1 MNKNFAEFLKEVK
14 KNVPN
19 AVDDD
24 IISFIAEN
32 GIGSIEDF
40 ILGFQKEEEEKHE
53 RENTDLSKQVLNATL
68 AMDDEVIRMVWNM
81 AKVAATK
88 DNISEFVFS
97 LNNTDDLNMIRE
109 TLGGD
114 VFTKL
119 ARYVL
124 GQPNCKYITLMQNG
138 SVPFTLVTI
147 DTIKE
152 SLKRAWDSLFPFIMS
167 CPSIFTNMDGHDTDI
182 LYYDEV
188 VSPII
193 CKQLGVRYCVDNGY
207 CFGV

>member
-14 KNVPN
+14 KNIPN

-32 GIGSIEDF
+32 GIGSIDDF
-40 ILGFQKEEEEKHE
+40 ILGFQKEEEKKHE
-53 RENTDLSKQVLNATL
+53 RENTDLPKQVLNATL
-68 AMDDEVIRMVWNM
+68 AMDDEIVRMVWNM

-97 LNNTDDLNMIRE
+97 LNNTDDLDMIRT

-114 VFTKL
+114 VLSEL
-119 ARYVL
+119 ARYIL
-124 GQPNCKYITLMQNG
+124 GNPSRKYITLTKNV
-138 SVPFTLVTI
+138 SLPFKLVNI
-147 DTIKE
+147 DEIKE
-152 SLKRAWDSLFPFIMS
+152 NIISAWNEIFPLIMS
-167 CPSIFTNMDGHDTDI
+167 CPSIFTHMDGHDTDI

-188 VSPII
+188 VAPII
-193 CKQLGVRYCVDNGY
+193 CKQLGIKYCVS
-207 CFGV
+207 V

>member
-14 KNVPN
+14 KNLPN

-24 IISFIAEN
+24 IIAFIAEN

-40 ILGFQKEEEEKHE
+40 ILGFQKEEEEKKHKN
-53 RENTDLSKQVLNATL
+53 ENADLAKQVLNATL

-81 AKVAATK
+81 AKVATTE
-88 DNISEFVFS
+88 DNISQLVFS

-119 ARYVL
+119 AKYVL
-124 GQPNCKYITLMQNG
+124 GQPNCKYITLMPNG
-138 SVPFTLVTI
+138 SLPFTLVTI

-152 SLKRAWDSLFPFIMS
+152 NLKRAWDSLFPFIMS

-188 VSPII
+188 VAPII
-193 CKQLGVRYCVDNGY
+193 CKRLGVKYCIDN
-207 CFGV
+207 

>member
-14 KNVPN
+14 KNIPN

-32 GIGSIEDF
+32 GIGSIDDF
-40 ILGFQKEEEEKHE
+40 ILAFQKKEENKHE
-53 RENTDLSKQVLNATL
+53 RENTDLPKQVLNATL
-68 AMDDEVIRMVWNM
+68 AMDDEIVRMVWNM

-97 LNNTDDLNMIRE
+97 LNNTDDLDMIRT

-114 VFTKL
+114 VLSEL
-119 ARYVL
+119 ARYIL
-124 GQPNCKYITLMQNG
+124 SNPSRKYITLTKNV
-138 SVPFTLVTI
+138 SLPFKLVNV
-147 DTIKE
+147 DEIKE
-152 SLKRAWDSLFPFIMS
+152 NLISAWNEIFPLIMS
-167 CPSIFTNMDGHDTDI
+167 CPSIFTHMDGHDTDI

-188 VSPII
+188 VAPII
-193 CKQLGVRYCVDNGY
+193 CKQLGIKYCVS
-207 CFGV
+207 V

>member
-14 KNVPN
+14 KNIPN

-32 GIGSIEDF
+32 GIGSIDDF
-40 ILGFQKEEEEKHE
+40 ILGFQKEEEKKHE

-68 AMDDEVIRMVWNM
+68 AMDDEIVRMVWNM

-97 LNNTDDLNMIRE
+97 LNNTDDLDMIRA

-114 VFTKL
+114 VLSEL
-119 ARYVL
+119 ARYIL
-124 GQPNCKYITLMQNG
+124 SNPSRKYITLTKNV
-138 SVPFTLVTI
+138 SLPFKLVNI
-147 DTIKE
+147 DEIKE
-152 SLKRAWDSLFPFIMS
+152 NLISAWNEIFPLIMS
-167 CPSIFTNMDGHDTDI
+167 CPSIFTHMDGHDTDI

-188 VSPII
+188 VAPII
-193 CKQLGVRYCVDNGY
+193 CKQLGIKYCVS
-207 CFGV
+207 V

>member
-14 KNVPN
+14 KNIPN

-32 GIGSIEDF
+32 GIGSIDDF
-40 ILGFQKEEEEKHE
+40 VLGFQKEEEKKHE
-53 RENTDLSKQVLNATL
+53 RENTDLPKQVLNATL
-68 AMDDEVIRMVWNM
+68 AMDDEIVRMVWNM

-97 LNNTDDLNMIRE
+97 LNNTDDLDMIRT

-114 VFTKL
+114 VLSEL
-119 ARYVL
+119 ARYIL
-124 GQPNCKYITLMQNG
+124 SNPARKYITLTKNV
-138 SVPFTLVTI
+138 SLPFKLVNI
-147 DTIKE
+147 DEIKE
-152 SLKRAWDSLFPFIMS
+152 NLKCAWNEIFPLIMS
-167 CPSIFTNMDGHDTDI
+167 CPSIFTHMDGHDTDI

-188 VSPII
+188 VAPII
-193 CKQLGVRYCVDNGY
+193 CKQLGIKYCVS
-207 CFGV
+207 V

>member
-138 SVPFTLVTI
+138 NVPFTLVTI

>member
-14 KNVPN
+14 KNIPN

-32 GIGSIEDF
+32 GIGSIDDF
-40 ILGFQKEEEEKHE
+40 ILGFQKEEEKKHE

-68 AMDDEVIRMVWNM
+68 AMDDEIVRMVWNM

-97 LNNTDDLNMIRE
+97 LNNTDDLDMIRT

-114 VFTKL
+114 VLSEL
-119 ARYVL
+119 ARYIL
-124 GQPNCKYITLMQNG
+124 TNPSRKYITLTKNV
-138 SVPFTLVTI
+138 SLPFKLVNV
-147 DTIKE
+147 DEIKE
-152 SLKRAWDSLFPFIMS
+152 NLKCAWNEIFPLIMS
-167 CPSIFTNMDGHDTDI
+167 CPSIFTHMDGHDTDI

-188 VSPII
+188 VAPII
-193 CKQLGVRYCVDNGY
+193 CKQLGIKYCVS
-207 CFGV
+207 V

>member
-14 KNVPN
+14 KNIPN

-24 IISFIAEN
+24 IISFIADN
-32 GIGSIEDF
+32 GIGSIDDF
-40 ILGFQKEEEEKHE
+40 ILGFQKEEEKKHE

-68 AMDDEVIRMVWNM
+68 AMDDEIVRMVWNM

-97 LNNTDDLNMIRE
+97 LNNTDDLDMIRT

-114 VFTKL
+114 VLSEL
-119 ARYVL
+119 ARYIL
-124 GQPNCKYITLMQNG
+124 SNPSRKYITLTKNV
-138 SVPFTLVTI
+138 SLPFKLVNV
-147 DTIKE
+147 DEIKE
-152 SLKRAWDSLFPFIMS
+152 NLKCAWNEIFPLIMS
-167 CPSIFTNMDGHDTDI
+167 CPSIFTHMDGHDTDI

-188 VSPII
+188 VAPII
-193 CKQLGVRYCVDNGY
+193 CKQLGIKYCVS
-207 CFGV
+207 V

>member
-40 ILGFQKEEEEKHE
+40 ILNFKKEEEDKHE
-53 RENTDLSKQVLNATL
+53 RENTDKPKQVLNATL
-68 AMDDEVIRMVWNM
+68 AMDDEIVRMVWNM

-97 LNNTDDLNMIRE
+97 LNNTDDLGMIRT

-114 VFTKL
+114 VFSEL
-119 ARYVL
+119 ARYIL
-124 GQPNCKYITLMQNG
+124 SNPSRKYITLTKNV
-138 SVPFTLVTI
+138 SLPFKLVNI
-147 DTIKE
+147 DEIKE
-152 SLKRAWDSLFPFIMS
+152 NIISAWNEIFPLIMS
-167 CPSIFTNMDGHDTDI
+167 YPSIFTHMDGHDTDI

-188 VSPII
+188 VAPII
-193 CKQLGVRYCVDNGY
+193 CKQLGIKYCVS
-207 CFGV
+207 V

>member
-14 KNVPN
+14 KNIPN

-32 GIGSIEDF
+32 GIGSIDDF
-40 ILGFQKEEEEKHE
+40 ILGFQKEEEKKHE

-68 AMDDEVIRMVWNM
+68 AMDDEIVRMVWNM

-97 LNNTDDLNMIRE
+97 LNNTDDLDMIRA

-114 VFTKL
+114 VLSEL
-119 ARYVL
+119 ARYIL
-124 GQPNCKYITLMQNG
+124 SNPSRKYITLTKNV
-138 SVPFTLVTI
+138 SLPFKLVNV
-147 DTIKE
+147 DEIKE
-152 SLKRAWDSLFPFIMS
+152 NLISAWNEIFPLIMS
-167 CPSIFTNMDGHDTDI
+167 CPSIFTHMDGHDTDI
-182 LYYDEV
+182 LFYDEV
-188 VSPII
+188 VAPII
-193 CKQLGVRYCVDNGY
+193 CKQLGIKYCVS
-207 CFGV
+207 V

>member
-14 KNVPN
+14 KNIPN

-32 GIGSIEDF
+32 GIGSIDDF
-40 ILGFQKEEEEKHE
+40 ILAFQKEEEKKHE

-68 AMDDEVIRMVWNM
+68 AMDDEIVRMVWNM

-97 LNNTDDLNMIRE
+97 LNNTDDLDMIRT

-114 VFTKL
+114 VLSEL
-119 ARYVL
+119 ARYIL
-124 GQPNCKYITLMQNG
+124 SNPSRKYITLTKNV
-138 SVPFTLVTI
+138 SLPFKLVNV
-147 DTIKE
+147 DEIKE
-152 SLKRAWDSLFPFIMS
+152 NLISAWNEIFPLIMS
-167 CPSIFTNMDGHDTDI
+167 CPSIFTHMDGHDTDI

-188 VSPII
+188 VAPII
-193 CKQLGVRYCVDNGY
+193 CKQLGIKYCVS
-207 CFGV
+207 V

>member
-14 KNVPN
+14 KNIPN

-32 GIGSIEDF
+32 GIGSIDDF
-40 ILGFQKEEEEKHE
+40 ILGFQKEEEKKHE
-53 RENTDLSKQVLNATL
+53 IENTDLSKQVLNATL
-68 AMDDEVIRMVWNM
+68 AMDDEIVRMVWNM

-97 LNNTDDLNMIRE
+97 LNNTDDLDMIRT

-114 VFTKL
+114 VLSEL
-119 ARYVL
+119 ARYIL
-124 GQPNCKYITLMQNG
+124 SNPSRKYITLTKNV
-138 SVPFTLVTI
+138 SLPFKLVNV
-147 DTIKE
+147 DEIKE
-152 SLKRAWDSLFPFIMS
+152 NLRCAWNEIFPLIMS
-167 CPSIFTNMDGHDTDI
+167 CPSIFTHMDGHDTDI

-188 VSPII
+188 VAPII
-193 CKQLGVRYCVDNGY
+193 CKQLGIKYCVS
-207 CFGV
+207 V

>member
-14 KNVPN
+14 KNIPN

-32 GIGSIEDF
+32 GIGSIDDF
-40 ILGFQKEEEEKHE
+40 ILGFQKEEEKKHE

-68 AMDDEVIRMVWNM
+68 AMDDEIVRMVWNM

-97 LNNTDDLNMIRE
+97 LNNTDDLDMIRT

-114 VFTKL
+114 VLSEL
-119 ARYVL
+119 ARYIL
-124 GQPNCKYITLMQNG
+124 TNPSRKYITLTKNV
-138 SVPFTLVTI
+138 SLPFKLVNI
-147 DTIKE
+147 DEIKE
-152 SLKRAWDSLFPFIMS
+152 NIISAWNEIFPLIMS
-167 CPSIFTNMDGHDTDI
+167 CPSIFTHMDGHDTDI

-188 VSPII
+188 VAPII
-193 CKQLGVRYCVDNGY
+193 CKQLGIKYCVS
-207 CFGV
+207 V

>member
-14 KNVPN
+14 KNIPN

-32 GIGSIEDF
+32 GIGSIDDF
-40 ILGFQKEEEEKHE
+40 ILGFQKEEEKKHE
-53 RENTDLSKQVLNATL
+53 RENTDLPKQVLNATL
-68 AMDDEVIRMVWNM
+68 AMDDEIVRMVWNM

-97 LNNTDDLNMIRE
+97 LNNTDDLDMIRT

-114 VFTKL
+114 VLSEL
-119 ARYVL
+119 ARYIL
-124 GQPNCKYITLMQNG
+124 SNPARKYITLTKNV
-138 SVPFTLVTI
+138 SLPFKLVNV
-147 DTIKE
+147 DEIKE
-152 SLKRAWDSLFPFIMS
+152 NLKCAWNEIFPLIMS
-167 CPSIFTNMDGHDTDI
+167 CPSIFTHMDGHDTDI

-188 VSPII
+188 VAPII
-193 CKQLGVRYCVDNGY
+193 CKQLGIKYCVS
-207 CFGV
+207 V

>member
-14 KNVPN
+14 KNIPN

-32 GIGSIEDF
+32 GIGSIDDF
-40 ILGFQKEEEEKHE
+40 ILAFQKEEEKKHE

-68 AMDDEVIRMVWNM
+68 AMDDEIVRMVWNM

-97 LNNTDDLNMIRE
+97 LNNTDDLDMIRT

-114 VFTKL
+114 VLSEL
-119 ARYVL
+119 ARYIL
-124 GQPNCKYITLMQNG
+124 SNPSRKYITLTKNV
-138 SVPFTLVTI
+138 SLPFKLVNI
-147 DTIKE
+147 DEIKE
-152 SLKRAWDSLFPFIMS
+152 NLKCAWNEIFPLIMS
-167 CPSIFTNMDGHDTDI
+167 CPSIFTHMDGHDTDI

-188 VSPII
+188 VAPII
-193 CKQLGVRYCVDNGY
+193 CKQLGIKYCVS
-207 CFGV
+207 V

>member
-14 KNVPN
+14 KNIPN

-32 GIGSIEDF
+32 GIGSIDDF
-40 ILGFQKEEEEKHE
+40 ILGFQKEEEKKHE

-68 AMDDEVIRMVWNM
+68 AMDDEIVRMVWNM

-97 LNNTDDLNMIRE
+97 LNNTDDLDMIRT

-114 VFTKL
+114 VLSEL
-119 ARYVL
+119 ARYIL
-124 GQPNCKYITLMQNG
+124 TNPSRKYITLTKNV
-138 SVPFTLVTI
+138 SLPFKLVNI
-147 DTIKE
+147 DEIKE
-152 SLKRAWDSLFPFIMS
+152 NLISAWNEIFPLIMS
-167 CPSIFTNMDGHDTDI
+167 CPSIFTHMDGHDTDI

-188 VSPII
+188 VAPII
-193 CKQLGVRYCVDNGY
+193 CKQLGIKYCVS
-207 CFGV
+207 V

>member
-19 AVDDD
+19 AVDDY

-40 ILGFQKEEEEKHE
+40 ILNFKKEEEDKHE
-53 RENTDLSKQVLNATL
+53 RENTDLPKQVLNATL
-68 AMDDEVIRMVWNM
+68 AMDDEIVRMVWNM

-97 LNNTDDLNMIRE
+97 LNNTDDLGMIRT

-114 VFTKL
+114 VFSEL
-119 ARYVL
+119 ARYIL
-124 GQPNCKYITLMQNG
+124 SNPSRKYITLTKNV
-138 SVPFTLVTI
+138 SLPFKLVNI
-147 DTIKE
+147 DEIKE
-152 SLKRAWDSLFPFIMS
+152 NLISAWNEIFPLIMS
-167 CPSIFTNMDGHDTDI
+167 YPSIFTHMDGHDTDI

-188 VSPII
+188 VAPII
-193 CKQLGVRYCVDNGY
+193 CKQLGIKYCVS
-207 CFGV
+207 V

>member
-14 KNVPN
+14 KNIPN

-32 GIGSIEDF
+32 GIGSIDDF
-40 ILGFQKEEEEKHE
+40 ILGFQKEEEKKHE
-53 RENTDLSKQVLNATL
+53 RENTDLPKQVLNATL
-68 AMDDEVIRMVWNM
+68 TMDDEIVRMVWNM

-97 LNNTDDLNMIRE
+97 LNNTDDLDMIRT

-114 VFTKL
+114 VLSEL
-119 ARYVL
+119 ARYIL
-124 GQPNCKYITLMQNG
+124 SNPARKYITLTKNV
-138 SVPFTLVTI
+138 SLPFKLVNI
-147 DTIKE
+147 DEIKE
-152 SLKRAWDSLFPFIMS
+152 NLKCAWNEIFPLIMS
-167 CPSIFTNMDGHDTDI
+167 CPSIFTHMDGHDTDI

-188 VSPII
+188 VAPII
-193 CKQLGVRYCVDNGY
+193 CKQLGIKYCVS
-207 CFGV
+207 V

>member
-14 KNVPN
+14 KNIPN

-32 GIGSIEDF
+32 GIGSIDDF
-40 ILGFQKEEEEKHE
+40 ILGFQKEEEKKHE

-97 LNNTDDLNMIRE
+97 LNNTDDLDMIRT

-114 VFTKL
+114 VLSEL
-119 ARYVL
+119 ARYIL
-124 GQPNCKYITLMQNG
+124 SNPARKYITLTKNV
-138 SVPFTLVTI
+138 SLPFKLVNI
-147 DTIKE
+147 DEIKE
-152 SLKRAWDSLFPFIMS
+152 NLKCAWNEIFPLIMS
-167 CPSIFTNMDGHDTDI
+167 CPSIFTHMDGHDTDI

-188 VSPII
+188 VAPII
-193 CKQLGVRYCVDNGY
+193 CKQLGIKYCVS
-207 CFGV
+207 V

>member
-14 KNVPN
+14 KNIPN

-24 IISFIAEN
+24 IISFIDEN
-32 GIGSIEDF
+32 GIGSIDDF
-40 ILGFQKEEEEKHE
+40 ILAFQKEEEKKHE

-68 AMDDEVIRMVWNM
+68 AMDDEIVRMVWNM

-97 LNNTDDLNMIRE
+97 LNNTDDLDMIRT

-114 VFTKL
+114 VLSEL
-119 ARYVL
+119 ARYIL
-124 GQPNCKYITLMQNG
+124 SNPSRKYITLTKNV
-138 SVPFTLVTI
+138 SLPFKLVNI
-147 DTIKE
+147 DEIKE
-152 SLKRAWDSLFPFIMS
+152 NLKCAWNEIFPLIMS
-167 CPSIFTNMDGHDTDI
+167 CPSIFTHMDGHDTDI

-188 VSPII
+188 VAPII
-193 CKQLGVRYCVDNGY
+193 CKQLGIKYCVS
-207 CFGV
+207 V

>member
-14 KNVPN
+14 KNIPN

-32 GIGSIEDF
+32 GIGSIDDF
-40 ILGFQKEEEEKHE
+40 ILGFQKEEEKKHE

-68 AMDDEVIRMVWNM
+68 AMDDEIVRMVWNM

-97 LNNTDDLNMIRE
+97 LNNTDDLDMIRA

-114 VFTKL
+114 VLSEL
-119 ARYVL
+119 ARYIL
-124 GQPNCKYITLMQNG
+124 TNPSRKYITLTKNV
-138 SVPFTLVTI
+138 SLPFKLVNV
-147 DTIKE
+147 DEIKE
-152 SLKRAWDSLFPFIMS
+152 NLISAWNEIFPLIMS
-167 CPSIFTNMDGHDTDI
+167 CPSIFTHMDGHDTDI

-188 VSPII
+188 VAPII
-193 CKQLGVRYCVDNGY
+193 CKQLGIKYCVS
-207 CFGV
+207 V

>member
-14 KNVPN
+14 KNIPN

-32 GIGSIEDF
+32 GIGSIDDF
-40 ILGFQKEEEEKHE
+40 ILGFQKEEEKKHE
-53 RENTDLSKQVLNATL
+53 RENTDLPKQVLNATL
-68 AMDDEVIRMVWNM
+68 AMDDEIVRMVWNM

-97 LNNTDDLNMIRE
+97 LNNTDDLGMIRA

-114 VFTKL
+114 VFSEL
-119 ARYVL
+119 ARYIL
-124 GQPNCKYITLMQNG
+124 SNPSRKYITLTKNV
-138 SVPFTLVTI
+138 SLPFKLVNI
-147 DTIKE
+147 DEIKE
-152 SLKRAWDSLFPFIMS
+152 NIISAWNEIFPLIMS
-167 CPSIFTNMDGHDTDI
+167 CPSIFTHMDGHDTDI

-188 VSPII
+188 VAPII
-193 CKQLGVRYCVDNGY
+193 CKQLGIKYCVS
-207 CFGV
+207 V

>member
-14 KNVPN
+14 KNIPN

-32 GIGSIEDF
+32 GIGSIDDF
-40 ILGFQKEEEEKHE
+40 ILGFQKEEEKKHE
-53 RENTDLSKQVLNATL
+53 RENTDLPKQVLNATL
-68 AMDDEVIRMVWNM
+68 AMDDEIVRMVWNM

-97 LNNTDDLNMIRE
+97 LNNTDDLDMIRA

-114 VFTKL
+114 VLSEL
-119 ARYVL
+119 ARYIL
-124 GQPNCKYITLMQNG
+124 SNPSRKYITLTKNV
-138 SVPFTLVTI
+138 SLPFKLVNV
-147 DTIKE
+147 DEIKE
-152 SLKRAWDSLFPFIMS
+152 NLKCAWNEIFPLIMS
-167 CPSIFTNMDGHDTDI
+167 CPFIFTHMDGHDTYI

-188 VSPII
+188 VAPII
-193 CKQLGVRYCVDNGY
+193 CKQLGIKYCVS
-207 CFGV
+207 V

>member
-14 KNVPN
+14 KNIPN

-32 GIGSIEDF
+32 GIGSIDNF
-40 ILGFQKEEEEKHE
+40 ILGFQKEEEKKHE

-68 AMDDEVIRMVWNM
+68 AMDDEIVRMVWNM

-97 LNNTDDLNMIRE
+97 LNNTDDLDMIRA

-114 VFTKL
+114 VLSEL
-119 ARYVL
+119 ARYIL
-124 GQPNCKYITLMQNG
+124 SNPSRKYITLTKNV
-138 SVPFTLVTI
+138 SLPFKLVNV
-147 DTIKE
+147 DEIKE
-152 SLKRAWDSLFPFIMS
+152 NLKCAWNEIFPLIMS
-167 CPSIFTNMDGHDTDI
+167 CPSIFTHMDGHDTDI

-188 VSPII
+188 VAPII
-193 CKQLGVRYCVDNGY
+193 CKQLGIKYCVS
-207 CFGV
+207 V

>member
-14 KNVPN
+14 KNIPN

-32 GIGSIEDF
+32 GIGSIDDF
-40 ILGFQKEEEEKHE
+40 ILGFQKEEEKKHE
-53 RENTDLSKQVLNATL
+53 RENTDLPKQVLNATL
-68 AMDDEVIRMVWNM
+68 AMDDEIVRMVWNM

-97 LNNTDDLNMIRE
+97 LNNTDDLDMIRT

-114 VFTKL
+114 VLSEL
-119 ARYVL
+119 ARYIL
-124 GQPNCKYITLMQNG
+124 TNPSRKYITLTQNV
-138 SVPFTLVTI
+138 SLPFKLVNV
-147 DTIKE
+147 DEIKE
-152 SLKRAWDSLFPFIMS
+152 NLKCAWNEIFPLIMS
-167 CPSIFTNMDGHDTDI
+167 CPSIFTHMDGHDTDI

-188 VSPII
+188 VAPII
-193 CKQLGVRYCVDNGY
+193 CKQLGIKYCVS
-207 CFGV
+207 V

>member
-14 KNVPN
+14 KNIPN

-32 GIGSIEDF
+32 GIGSIDDF
-40 ILGFQKEEEEKHE
+40 ILGFQKEEEKKHE
-53 RENTDLSKQVLNATL
+53 RENTDLPKQVLNATL
-68 AMDDEVIRMVWNM
+68 AMDDEIVRMVWNM

-97 LNNTDDLNMIRE
+97 LNNTDDLDMIRA

-114 VFTKL
+114 VLSEL
-119 ARYVL
+119 ARYIL
-124 GQPNCKYITLMQNG
+124 TNPSRKYITLTKNV
-138 SVPFTLVTI
+138 SLPFKLVNI
-147 DTIKE
+147 DEIKE
-152 SLKRAWDSLFPFIMS
+152 NIISAWNEIFPLIMS
-167 CPSIFTNMDGHDTDI
+167 CPSIFTHMDGHDTDI

-188 VSPII
+188 VAPII
-193 CKQLGVRYCVDNGY
+193 CKQLGIKYCVS
-207 CFGV
+207 V

>member
-14 KNVPN
+14 KNIPN

-32 GIGSIEDF
+32 GIGSIDDF
-40 ILGFQKEEEEKHE
+40 ILGFQKEEEKKHE
-53 RENTDLSKQVLNATL
+53 RENTDLPKQVLNATL
-68 AMDDEVIRMVWNM
+68 AMDDEIVRMVWNM

-97 LNNTDDLNMIRE
+97 LNNTDDLDMIRT

-114 VFTKL
+114 VLSEL
-119 ARYVL
+119 ARYIL
-124 GQPNCKYITLMQNG
+124 SNPARKYITLTKNV
-138 SVPFTLVTI
+138 SLPFKLVNI
-147 DTIKE
+147 DEIKE
-152 SLKRAWDSLFPFIMS
+152 NLKCAWNEIFPLIMS
-167 CPSIFTNMDGHDTDI
+167 CPSIFTHMDGHDTDI

-188 VSPII
+188 VAPII
-193 CKQLGVRYCVDNGY
+193 CKQLGIKYCVS
-207 CFGV
+207 V

>member
-40 ILGFQKEEEEKHE
+40 ILNFKKEEEDKHE
-53 RENTDLSKQVLNATL
+53 RENTDLPKQVLNATL
-68 AMDDEVIRMVWNM
+68 AMDDEIVRMVWNM

-97 LNNTDDLNMIRE
+97 LNNTDDLGMIRT

-114 VFTKL
+114 VFSEL
-119 ARYVL
+119 ARYIL
-124 GQPNCKYITLMQNG
+124 SNPARKYITLTKNV
-138 SVPFTLVTI
+138 SLPFKLVNI
-147 DTIKE
+147 DEIKE
-152 SLKRAWDSLFPFIMS
+152 NIISAWNEIFPLIMS
-167 CPSIFTNMDGHDTDI
+167 YPSIFTHMDGHDTDI

-188 VSPII
+188 VAPII
-193 CKQLGVRYCVDNGY
+193 CKQLGIKYCVS
-207 CFGV
+207 V

>member
-14 KNVPN
+14 KNIPN

-32 GIGSIEDF
+32 GIGSIDDF
-40 ILGFQKEEEEKHE
+40 ILGFQKEEEKKHE

-68 AMDDEVIRMVWNM
+68 AMDDEIVRMVWNM

-97 LNNTDDLNMIRE
+97 LNNTDDLDMIRT

-114 VFTKL
+114 VLSEL
-119 ARYVL
+119 ARYIL
-124 GQPNCKYITLMQNG
+124 SNPSRKYITLTKNV
-138 SVPFTLVTI
+138 SLPFKLVNI
-147 DTIKE
+147 DEIKE
-152 SLKRAWDSLFPFIMS
+152 NLISAWNEIFPLIMS
-167 CPSIFTNMDGHDTDI
+167 CPSIFTHMDGHDTDI

-188 VSPII
+188 VAPII
-193 CKQLGVRYCVDNGY
+193 CKQLGIKYCVS
-207 CFGV
+207 V

>member
-14 KNVPN
+14 KNIPN

-32 GIGSIEDF
+32 GIGSIDDF
-40 ILGFQKEEEEKHE
+40 ILGFQKEEEKKHE
-53 RENTDLSKQVLNATL
+53 RENTDLPKQVLNATL
-68 AMDDEVIRMVWNM
+68 AMGDEIVRMVWNM

-97 LNNTDDLNMIRE
+97 LNNTDDLDMIRT

-114 VFTKL
+114 VLSEL
-119 ARYVL
+119 ARYIL
-124 GQPNCKYITLMQNG
+124 SNPSRKYITLTKNV
-138 SVPFTLVTI
+138 SLPFKLVNI
-147 DTIKE
+147 DEIKE
-152 SLKRAWDSLFPFIMS
+152 NLKCAWNEIFPLIMS
-167 CPSIFTNMDGHDTDI
+167 CPSIFTHMDGHDTDI

-188 VSPII
+188 VAPII
-193 CKQLGVRYCVDNGY
+193 CKQLGIKYCVS
-207 CFGV
+207 V

>member
-14 KNVPN
+14 KNIPN

-32 GIGSIEDF
+32 GIGSIDDF
-40 ILGFQKEEEEKHE
+40 ILGFQKEEEKKHE
-53 RENTDLSKQVLNATL
+53 RENTDLPKQVLNATL
-68 AMDDEVIRMVWNM
+68 AMDDEIVRMVWNM

-97 LNNTDDLNMIRE
+97 LNNTDDLDMIRT

-114 VFTKL
+114 VLSEL
-119 ARYVL
+119 ARYIL
-124 GQPNCKYITLMQNG
+124 SNPARKYITLTKNV
-138 SVPFTLVTI
+138 SLPFKLVNV
-147 DTIKE
+147 DEIKE
-152 SLKRAWDSLFPFIMS
+152 NLIRAWNEIFPLIMS
-167 CPSIFTNMDGHDTDI
+167 CPSIFTHMDGHDTDI

-188 VSPII
+188 VAPII
-193 CKQLGVRYCVDNGY
+193 CKQLGIKYCVS
-207 CFGV
+207 V

>member
-14 KNVPN
+14 KNIPN

-32 GIGSIEDF
+32 GIGSIDDF
-40 ILGFQKEEEEKHE
+40 ILGFQKEEEKKHE
-53 RENTDLSKQVLNATL
+53 RENTDLPKQVLNATL
-68 AMDDEVIRMVWNM
+68 AMDDEIVRMVWNM

-97 LNNTDDLNMIRE
+97 LNNTDDLDMIRT

-114 VFTKL
+114 VLSEL
-119 ARYVL
+119 ARYIL
-124 GQPNCKYITLMQNG
+124 SNPARKYITLTKNV
-138 SVPFTLVTI
+138 SLPFKLVNI
-147 DTIKE
+147 DEIKE
-152 SLKRAWDSLFPFIMS
+152 NLKCAWNEIFPLIMS
-167 CPSIFTNMDGHDTDI
+167 CPSIFTHMDGHDTDM

-188 VSPII
+188 VAPII
-193 CKQLGVRYCVDNGY
+193 CKQLGIKYCVS
-207 CFGV
+207 V

>member
-14 KNVPN
+14 KNIPN

-32 GIGSIEDF
+32 GIGSIDDF
-40 ILGFQKEEEEKHE
+40 ILGFQKEEEKKHE
-53 RENTDLSKQVLNATL
+53 RENTDLPKQVLNATL
-68 AMDDEVIRMVWNM
+68 TMDDEIVRMVWNM

-97 LNNTDDLNMIRE
+97 LNNTDDLDMIRT

-114 VFTKL
+114 VLSEL
-119 ARYVL
+119 ARYIL
-124 GQPNCKYITLMQNG
+124 SNPALKYITLTKNV
-138 SVPFTLVTI
+138 SLPFKLVNI
-147 DTIKE
+147 DEIKE
-152 SLKRAWDSLFPFIMS
+152 NLKCAWNEIFPLIMS
-167 CPSIFTNMDGHDTDI
+167 CPSIFTHMDGHDTDI

-188 VSPII
+188 VAPII
-193 CKQLGVRYCVDNGY
+193 CKQLGIKYCVS
-207 CFGV
+207 V

>member
-14 KNVPN
+14 KNIPN

-32 GIGSIEDF
+32 GIGSIDDF
-40 ILGFQKEEEEKHE
+40 VLGFQKEEEKKHE
-53 RENTDLSKQVLNATL
+53 RENTDLPKQVLNATL
-68 AMDDEVIRMVWNM
+68 AMDDEIVRMVWNM

-97 LNNTDDLNMIRE
+97 LNNTDDLDMIRT

-114 VFTKL
+114 VLSEL
-119 ARYVL
+119 ARYIL
-124 GQPNCKYITLMQNG
+124 TNPARKYITLTKNV
-138 SVPFTLVTI
+138 SLPFKLVNI
-147 DTIKE
+147 DEIKE
-152 SLKRAWDSLFPFIMS
+152 NLKCAWNEIFPLIMS
-167 CPSIFTNMDGHDTDI
+167 CPSIFTHMDGHDTDI

-188 VSPII
+188 VAPII
-193 CKQLGVRYCVDNGY
+193 CKQLGIKYCVS
-207 CFGV
+207 V

>member
-14 KNVPN
+14 KNIPN

-32 GIGSIEDF
+32 GIGSIDDF
-40 ILGFQKEEEEKHE
+40 ILGFQKEEEKKHE
-53 RENTDLSKQVLNATL
+53 RENTDLPKQVLNATL
-68 AMDDEVIRMVWNM
+68 AMDDEIVRMVWNM

-97 LNNTDDLNMIRE
+97 LNNTDDLDMIRT

-114 VFTKL
+114 VLSEL
-119 ARYVL
+119 ARYIL
-124 GQPNCKYITLMQNG
+124 TNPARKYITLTKNV
-138 SVPFTLVTI
+138 SLPFKLVNI
-147 DTIKE
+147 DEIKE
-152 SLKRAWDSLFPFIMS
+152 NLKCAWNEIFPLIMS
-167 CPSIFTNMDGHDTDI
+167 CPSIFTHMDGHDTDI

-188 VSPII
+188 VAPII
-193 CKQLGVRYCVDNGY
+193 CKQLGIKYCVS
-207 CFGV
+207 V